1 MACPIQQTA
10 DRSPNPPTETEAAD
24 ATSSSRADPD
34 AAQRAYQ
41 RHLSINWPLHCEMG
55 HLARARSAVTWFL
68 TPECIALHARV
79 ECDQHSTISRAAGT
93 RDGSVRKKTA
103 VYGCSR
109 TDLSSESR
117 RERRVRRHPQ
127 TAGQGQAGETV
138 QAYAEPVRL

>member
-1 MACPIQQTA
+1 MVQTA
-10 DRSPNPPTETEAAD
+10 PNHQTTE
-24 ATSSSRADPD
+24 RPK
-34 AAQRAYQ
+34 
-41 RHLSINWPLHCEMG
+41 HLNPKSHP
-55 HLARARSAVTWFL
+55 ARWCL
-68 TPECIALHARV
+68 KPECIALHARV
-79 ECDQHSTISRAAGT
+79 ECDQHSMISRAAGT